1 MSLSVSDEDVLIS
14 DISHWFAG
22 SHTRLLTNPS
32 AHSLIHSVSYP
43 PIHPPAHSLS
53 RSFMHLLT
61 VSFVHSL
68 AVSFARSPV
77 HSFIHSL
84 THGLTHSLAR
94 SLTHFRLFIFRLTV
108 LLAHSCSHSLSHSLA
123 GLFTHSLTHSLTD
136 SLTHATLVHLT
147 IPSLVLAPPQ
157 IKNTSFSGCT
167 LRSDDRLWHQSHI
180 SGNRIS
186 GQWSTRD
193 RVRPQKSPLT
203 AISLLRVTAHG
214 QPICS

>member
-1 MSLSVSDEDVLIS
+1 MSHSVSAEDVLIS

-22 SHTRLLTNPS
+22 SHTRFLTNPS

-53 RSFMHLLT
+53 RSFVHLLT
-61 VSFVHSL
+61 VSFVYSL

-84 THGLTHSLAR
+84 THGLTHSLTRSFAHCLTR
-94 SLTHFRLFIFRLTV
+94 SLVHSLTSASSSSGSLSYSLVHSFTVHSFI
-108 LLAHSCSHSLSHSLA
+108 HSLSHSL
-123 GLFTHSLTHSLTD
+123 TQ
-136 SLTHATLVHLT
+136 LVHLT
-147 IPSLVLAPPQ
+147 IPSLVPAPPQ
-157 IKNTSFSGCT
+157 IKNTGCT